1 MGVKLVCKE
10 TVCNRTC
17 VTVQYPQLQA
27 ETMRIALDDGLSAR
41 LWNTFHGKPDGCAD
55 LLNSYKLVSDKE
67 KKYAEGKG

>member
-17 VTVQYPQLQA
+17 VTVQSPQLQA
-27 ETMRIALDDGLSAR
+27 ETMRIALAMGFLP
-41 LWNTFHGKPDGCAD
+41 LPNTFHGKPGGCAD
-55 LLNSYKLVSDKE
+55 LPNRYKLVPDKE